1 MREPARRPPGWFGAT
16 TSDRRSNTAHM
27 NAVMKSVRCVAPGEL
42 EFAYRPAL
50 GSPPEGWALVDV
62 AHVGI
67 CGTDYHIFEGKHPF
81 LAYPR
86 VIGHEVSGTVAA
98 VNGAADIAVGQ
109 DVIVNPYLSCGKCVA
124 CRQGKP
130 NCCVSIEVLG
140 VHRDGAMSEQILVPL
155 GNLLPAD
162 GLSLL
167 EAATVE
173 FLAVGAHA
181 VQRSMALGGVRAL
194 VIGAGPIGLGTALF
208 ARIAKQHVTI
218 MDVSAE
224 RLAFAARQL
233 GFLVIDASKGAI
245 LEKISERTSGAGF
258 DVVYDATGN
267 SRSMQAAFAY
277 VAHGGVMV
285 MVSVVQDDIT
295 FSDPE
300 FHKREMMLIGSRNA
314 TRADFQHVIASI
326 RDGRIPIDQLVTHR
340 TTLRDSPRDI
350 ALWAQ
355 QKSGLIKAMIDVRS
369 SRRRPLS
376 SKRRRCA

>member
-1 MREPARRPPGWFGAT
+1 
-16 TSDRRSNTAHM
+16 M
-27 NAVMKSVRCVAPGEL
+27 NAIMKTVRCAAPGML
-42 EFAYRPAL
+42 EFADRPVL
-50 GSPPEGWALVDV
+50 GCPPEGWARIDV
-62 AHVGI
+62 AYVGI

-86 VIGHEVSGTVAA
+86 IMGHEVSGTVAE
-98 VNGAADIAVGQ
+98 VNGSAAVSVGQ
-109 DVIVNPYLSCGKCVA
+109 DVIINPYLSCGKCVA

-130 NCCVSIEVLG
+130 NCCVSIQVLG
-140 VHRDGAMSEQILVPL
+140 VHRDGAMSEQILAPV
-155 GNLLPAD
+155 GNLLSAD
-162 GLSLL
+162 GLSLV

-181 VQRSMALGGVRAL
+181 VRRSMSVGGVRAL

-245 LEKISERTSGAGF
+245 LEKISERTSGAGY
-258 DVVYDATGN
+258 DLVYDATGN
-267 SRSMQAAFAY
+267 STSMKSAFAY

-300 FHKREMMLIGSRNA
+300 FHKREMMLVGSRNA

-326 RDGRIPIDQLVTHR
+326 SAGGIPIDRLVTHR
-340 TTLRDSPRDI
+340 TTLRDSPRAI
-350 ALWAQ
+350 AFWAKE
-355 QKSGLIKAMIDVRS
+355 KSGLIKAMIDVRG
-369 SRRRPLS
+369 SR
-376 SKRRRCA
+376 

>member
-1 MREPARRPPGWFGAT
+1 
-16 TSDRRSNTAHM
+16 M
-27 NAVMKSVRCVAPGEL
+27 NAVMKSVRCLAPGEL
-42 EFAYRPAL
+42 EFADRPVL
-50 GSPPEGWALVDV
+50 GSPPEGWALIDV

-86 VIGHEVSGTVAA
+86 VMGHEVSGTVAA
-98 VNGAADIAVGQ
+98 INGPSSVAAGQ
-109 DVIVNPYLSCGKCVA
+109 DVIINPYLSCGKCAA
-124 CRQGKP
+124 CRQAKP
-130 NCCVSIEVLG
+130 NCCVSIQVLG
-140 VHRDGAMSEQILVPL
+140 VHRDGAMSEQVLVPVE
-155 GNLLPAD
+155 NLIPAD
-162 GLSLL
+162 GLSLV

-181 VQRSMALGGVRAL
+181 VRRSMAVGGGRAL

-208 ARIAKQHVTI
+208 ARIAKQNVTV

-224 RLAFAARQL
+224 RLAFAARHL
-233 GFLVIDASKGAI
+233 GFLVIDGSKGRI
-245 LEKISERTSGAGF
+245 LEKMAERTAGTGF
-258 DVVYDATGN
+258 DIVYDATGN
-267 SRSMQAAFAY
+267 SSSMQSAFAY

-314 TRADFQHVIASI
+314 TRADFQHVITSI
-326 RDGRIPIDQLVTHR
+326 RAGKIPIDRLVTHH

-350 ALWAQ
+350 ALWAN
-355 QKSGLIKAMIDVRS
+355 QKAGLIKAIVDVRGS
-369 SRRRPLS
+369 G
-376 SKRRRCA
+376 

>member
-1 MREPARRPPGWFGAT
+1 
-16 TSDRRSNTAHM
+16 M
-27 NAVMKSVRCVAPGEL
+27 NASMKFVRCVAPGEL
-42 EFAYRPAL
+42 EFAERRAP
-50 GSPPEGWALVDV
+50 GSPPEGWALIDV

-86 VIGHEVSGTVAA
+86 VMGHEVSGTV
-98 VNGAADIAVGQ
+98 VEINGPVTVAVGQ

-124 CRQGKP
+124 CRQGKA
-130 NCCVSIEVLG
+130 NCCVSIQVLG
-140 VHRDGAMSEQILVPL
+140 VHRDGGMSEQILVPV
-155 GNLLPAD
+155 GNLLSAA
-162 GLSLL
+162 GLSLV

-181 VQRSMALGGVRAL
+181 VRRSMAVGDGRAL

-208 ARIAKQHVTI
+208 ARLAKQQVTI

-224 RLAFAARQL
+224 RLAFATRQL
-233 GFLVIDASKGAI
+233 GFLVLDGSKGRI
-245 LEKISERTSGAGF
+245 SEKISERTAGAGF

-267 SRSMQAAFAY
+267 SESLKAAFAY

-314 TRADFQHVIASI
+314 TRADFEHVVTSI
-326 RDGRIPIDQLVTHR
+326 RAGNIPIDQLVTHR

-350 ALWAQ
+350 AAWAH
-355 QKSGLIKAMIDVRS
+355 QKSGLIKAMIDVRGAS
-369 SRRRPLS
+369 
-376 SKRRRCA
+376 

>member
-1 MREPARRPPGWFGAT
+1 MPGEMMRAAVCRR
-16 TSDRRSNTAHM
+16 
-27 NAVMKSVRCVAPGEL
+27 PGEL
-42 EFAYRPAL
+42 ALEEQPAP
-50 GSPPEGWALVDV
+50 GSPPEGWALIDV

-67 CGTDYHIFEGKHPF
+67 CGTDFHIFEGKHPF

-86 VIGHEVSGTVAA
+86 VMGHEVSGTV
-98 VNGAADIAVGQ
+98 VEINGSATVAVGQ
-109 DVIVNPYLSCGKCVA
+109 DVIVNPYLSCGKCAA

-130 NCCVSIEVLG
+130 NCCVSIQVLG
-140 VHRDGAMSEQILVPL
+140 VHRDGAMSEQILVPVA
-155 GNLLPAD
+155 NLLPAG
-162 GLSLL
+162 GLSLV

-181 VQRSMALGGVRAL
+181 VRRSMAVEGGRAL

-208 ARIAKQHVTI
+208 ARIAKQQVTI

-224 RLAFAARQL
+224 RLALAARQL
-233 GFLVIDASKGAI
+233 GFLTIDGSKGRVLERI
-245 LEKISERTSGAGF
+245 LDRTAGAGF

-267 SRSMQAAFAY
+267 TESLKAAFAY

-314 TRADFQHVIASI
+314 TRADFEHVVASI
-326 RDGRIPIDQLVTHR
+326 RGGKIPVDQLVTHR

-350 ALWAQ
+350 AAWAH
-355 QKSGLIKAMIDVRS
+355 QKSGLIKAMIDVRG
-369 SRRRPLS
+369 LG
-376 SKRRRCA
+376 